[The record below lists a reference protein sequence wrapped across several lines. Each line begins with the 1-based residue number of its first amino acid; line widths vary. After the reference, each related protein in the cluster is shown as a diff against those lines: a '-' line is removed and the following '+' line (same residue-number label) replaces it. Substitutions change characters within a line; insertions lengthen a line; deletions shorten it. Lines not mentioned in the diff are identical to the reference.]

1 MKTAVPPCDRSH
13 RVVAHVASDAKG
25 RPLTRTTSRG
35 VQSVTDSFGYN
46 NRSELTTATVNNGA
60 YAYDYDNIGNRKT
73 AQENAEEVTGYTANE
88 LNQYTAISVD
98 SAIDFAPEYDAD
110 GNQTRVKTST
120 GIWAVNYD
128 SENRPIDFYRIDS
141 TGGTTVHCTYEHM
154 GRLPAH
160 RPRPLAIQI
169 NGTWCFTQDVFVLSM
184 QESICS
190 HSHLSFAHVVG
201 N

>member
-1 MKTAVPPCDRSH
+1 MKTAVPPCDRSQ
-13 RVVAHVASDAKG
+13 RVVAHVASDAKS

-46 NRSELTTATVNNGA
+46 NRSELITATVNNGA
-60 YAYDYDNIGNRKT
+60 YAYDYDNIGNRAAAVEDSSGVASRT
-73 AQENAEEVTGYTANE
+73 EYATNE

-98 SAIDFAPEYDAD
+98 GAIDFAPEYDAD

-141 TGGTTVHCTYEHM
+141 SGGTTVHYTYEHM
-154 GRLPAH
+154 GRLAAH
-160 RPRPLAIQI
+160 PPVR
-169 NGTWCFTQDVFVLSM
+169 WLSK
-184 QESICS
+184 
-190 HSHLSFAHVVG
+190 
-201 N
+201 